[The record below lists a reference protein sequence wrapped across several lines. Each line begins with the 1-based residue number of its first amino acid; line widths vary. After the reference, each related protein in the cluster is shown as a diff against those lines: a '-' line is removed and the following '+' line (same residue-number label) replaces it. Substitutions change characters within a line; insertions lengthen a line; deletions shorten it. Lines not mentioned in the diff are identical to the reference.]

1 MRNLHTVSS
10 ISITYSCSGLCY
22 SRLKWHGG
30 MDVTVGQ
37 APFSESGMVME
48 TSIEL
53 ATSRGDSICD
63 SNINV
68 IAATLS

>member
-1 MRNLHTVSS
+1 
-10 ISITYSCSGLCY
+10 
-22 SRLKWHGG
+22 